1 MRAGEA
7 TWKGTFTVL
16 IAQQAQQ
23 GGGSIWP
30 TIGMF
35 ALLFGL
41 MYLLFIRPQ
50 SKRRREAEQMQRQIG
65 PDDKIITIGG
75 LYGTVVS
82 TDDESV
88 TLEISPGV
96 TARYS
101 RQAIARVTERAEQPD
116 AVADE
121 VDQPTDAPASPIEE
135 SKKRR

>member
-1 MRAGEA
+1 MCAGEA

-16 IAQQAQQ
+16 IAQQSSQ
-23 GGGSIWP
+23 GSIWP

-65 PDDKIITIGG
+65 PEDKIITIGG

-101 RQAIARVTERAEQPD
+101 RQAIARVTERANQPD
-116 AVADE
+116 AAVDE

-135 SKKRR
+135 SKKRS

>member
-1 MRAGEA
+1 MERHIH
-7 TWKGTFTVL
+7 VL
-16 IAQQAQQ
+16 IAQQSSQ
-23 GGGSIWP
+23 GSIWP

-65 PDDKIITIGG
+65 AGDKIVTIGG

-82 TDDESV
+82 TDDESA

-96 TARYS
+96 NARYA
-101 RQAIARVTERAEQPD
+101 RQAIARVIERVSQPEEH
-116 AVADE
+116 ADE

-135 SKKRR
+135 SKKAS

>member
-1 MRAGEA
+1 MCAGEA

-16 IAQQAQQ
+16 IAQQTSQ
-23 GGGSIWP
+23 GSSIWP

-65 PDDKIITIGG
+65 PGDKITTIGG
-75 LYGTVVS
+75 LFATVVS
-82 TDDESV
+82 ADDESV

-96 TARYS
+96 NARYA
-101 RQAIARVTERAEQPD
+101 RQAVARVIERVDQPEAE
-116 AVADE
+116 AEE
-121 VDQPTDAPASPIEE
+121 VDQPTDSPSAVEE
-135 SKKRR
+135 VKKRS

>member
-1 MRAGEA
+1 M
-7 TWKGTFTVL
+7 L

-23 GGGSIWP
+23 GGSIWP

-50 SKRRREAEQMQRQIG
+50 SKRRREAEQMQRQLG
-65 PDDKIITIGG
+65 VDDKIITIGG

-101 RQAIARVTERAEQPD
+101 RQAVARVVERAGHSES
-116 AVADE
+116 ASADE
-121 VDQPTDAPASPIEE
+121 VDQPTDAPASQIEE
-135 SKKRR
+135 SKKTS

>member
-1 MRAGEA
+1 MCAGEA

-16 IAQQAQQ
+16 IAQQSSQ
-23 GGGSIWP
+23 GSIWP

-96 TARYS
+96 HARYS
-101 RQAIARVTERAEQPD
+101 RQAVARVTERAGQPD
-116 AVADE
+116 APAAADE

-135 SKKRR
+135 SKKRG

>member
-1 MRAGEA
+1 
-7 TWKGTFTVL
+7 
-16 IAQQAQQ
+16 
-23 GGGSIWP
+23 
-30 TIGMF
+30 MF

>member
-1 MRAGEA
+1 MGAGEA

-16 IAQQAQQ
+16 IAQQAQ
-23 GGGSIWP
+23 GGSSIWP

-101 RQAIARVTERAEQPD
+101 RQAIARVTERADQPD
-116 AVADE
+116 AAADE

-135 SKKRR
+135 SKKRS

>member
-1 MRAGEA
+1 MGAGEA

-16 IAQQAQQ
+16 IAQQAQ
-23 GGGSIWP
+23 GGSIWP

-65 PDDKIITIGG
+65 QDDKIITIGG

-101 RQAIARVTERAEQPD
+101 RQAIARVTERADRPD
-116 AVADE
+116 AAADE
-121 VDQPTDAPASPIEE
+121 VDQPTDAPVSPIEE
-135 SKKRR
+135 SKKRS

>member
-1 MRAGEA
+1 MCAGEA

-16 IAQQAQQ
+16 IAQQASQ
-23 GGGSIWP
+23 GSIWP

-65 PDDKIITIGG
+65 PEDKIITIGG

-96 TARYS
+96 HARYS
-101 RQAIARVTERAEQPD
+101 RQAVARVTERAGQPD
-116 AVADE
+116 AAADE

>member
-1 MRAGEA
+1 
-7 TWKGTFTVL
+7 VL
-16 IAQQAQQ
+16 IAQEAQQ
-23 GGGSIWP
+23 GSSIWP

-101 RQAIARVTERAEQPD
+101 RQAIARVTERADQPD
-116 AVADE
+116 AAADE
-121 VDQPTDAPASPIEE
+121 VDEVDEPTDAPASPIEE

>member
-1 MRAGEA
+1 
-7 TWKGTFTVL
+7 VL
-16 IAQQAQQ
+16 IAQADTQ
-23 GGGSIWP
+23 GGNIWP

-50 SKRRREAEQMQRQIG
+50 SKRRREAEQMQRQIDAG
-65 PDDKIITIGG
+65 DKIITIGG

-96 TARYS
+96 TARYA
-101 RQAIARVTERAEQPD
+101 RQAVARVIDRASQPEET
-116 AVADE
+116 AAADE
-121 VDQPTDAPASPIEE
+121 VDHPTDAPVSPVEE
-135 SKKRR
+135 TRKIR